1 MMKMK
6 KILLSVLAALALVSC
21 VRESIPV
28 ETPAE
33 EGLVERTWTVS
44 MTGEARA
51 TVDDGLRPVWE
62 VGEEL
67 SVYDHVSRVGRIFTV
82 SSIDGN
88 IATITGQISAG
99 GDTPFDAVYPAKSA
113 GDWSTDV
120 TTTLQLPEVQSIP
133 AGRNVCPDVLV
144 STAHSDVPDGV
155 IPFHNIASLLRV
167 TVGREGVSD
176 IRIDLAG
183 SSADEIHRYRA
194 EPESGTLAPGTYFIA
209 VDPGTYA
216 GGVTATCLEPFG
228 QGYRKSS
235 TTPLEAAAG
244 GLLNLG
250 TVTDGK
256 PWRYYD
262 VTTVKPYASQQQLLD
277 ETGLS
282 SLLSGYALL
291 LPFVF
296 PDRNKP
302 VSAISYTYLS
312 ADPQGE
318 PVELSAILYIPDAA
332 LDGTKA
338 LTGISLTNHG
348 TIGSNAECPT
358 MKAPFE
364 GGLAWK
370 NYAMVMPDYY
380 GFGASVDRPQ
390 AFLDPETT
398 ARGNID
404 AYLAARQLLEDRKV
418 TLPSRLYSFGYSQ
431 GGFNSMANLKYVSE
445 HPELS
450 IRFEKVM
457 CGGSPFDVELTW
469 NAYTNGTFRN
479 AISFVPLSMVSFNEA
494 QQLGIPYSHLFK
506 GKMLANWRDWILS
519 KEHKVVEINELIGT
533 NNLADVLNADFLAG
547 RGEAYDRIMALCRRF
562 SLTSGWTPP
571 SGTKI
576 ILYHSNEDDTVP
588 YDNLTMMKSFLDT
601 AAPGSYTASDGNNGG
616 HVNAIVSFVLNLLF
630 EW

>member
-1 MMKMK
+1 MK
-6 KILLSVLAALALVSC
+6 KILISVLAALALVSC
-21 VRESIPV
+21 VRETIPAG
-28 ETPAE
+28 TPAE

-44 MTGEARA
+44 MTGDARA
-51 TVDDGLRPVWE
+51 TVDDNLRPVWE

-67 SVYDHVSRVGRIFTV
+67 SVYDHVSGVGRIFKV

-88 IATITGQISAG
+88 IATITGQITAG
-99 GDTPFDAVYPAKSA
+99 GETPFDAVYPARCA

-120 TTTLQLPEVQSIP
+120 ATSLQLPEVQSIP

-144 STAHSDVPDGV
+144 STAHCDYPEGV
-155 IPFHNIASLLRV
+155 IPFHNLVSLLRV
-167 TVGREGVSD
+167 TVGREGISE

-183 SSADEIHRYRA
+183 PSDDETRRYRA
-194 EPESGTLAPGTYFIA
+194 EAETGTLATGTYFVA

-228 QGYRKSS
+228 QGYRKTSS
-235 TTPLEAAAG
+235 TPLEAG
-244 GLLNLG
+244 VGRILNLG

-262 VTTVKPYASQQQLLD
+262 VTAVKPYATQQQLLD
-277 ETGLS
+277 ETGLAS
-282 SLLSGYALL
+282 RLSGYALL
-291 LPFVF
+291 LPLFF

-318 PVELSAILYIPDAA
+318 PVELSALLYVPDAA

-338 LTGISLTNHG
+338 LTGIALTNHG

-358 MKAPFE
+358 MKAQFE

-450 IRFEKVM
+450 IHFEKVM

-479 AISFVPLSMVSFNEA
+479 AISFVPMSMVSFNEA
-494 QQLGIPYSHLFK
+494 QQLGIPYSDLFK
-506 GKMLANWRDWILS
+506 GEMLANWRNWILA
-519 KEHKVVEINELIGT
+519 KEYNVAEINELIGT
-533 NNLADVLNADFLAG
+533 NNLADVLNGDFLAG
-547 RGEAYDRIMALCRRF
+547 RGEAYERIMAVCRRF

-588 YDNLTMMKSFLDT
+588 YANLTAMKSFLDK

-616 HVNAIVSFVLNLLF
+616 HVNAIVSFILNLVF

>member
-1 MMKMK
+1 MMK
-6 KILLSVLAALALVSC
+6 KILLSVLTALALVSC

-44 MTGEARA
+44 MTGESRA
-51 TVDDGLRPVWE
+51 TLDPGLRPVWE

-120 TTTLQLPEVQSIP
+120 TAPLQLPEVQSIP

-183 SSADEIHRYRA
+183 PSSGEVRRYRA
-194 EPESGTLAPGTYFIA
+194 EAGSGTLAPGTYFIA

-216 GGVTATCLEPFG
+216 GGVTATCLDPFG

-358 MKAPFE
+358 MKAQFE

-469 NAYTNGTFRN
+469 NAYTGGTFRN
-479 AISFVPLSMVSFNEA
+479 AIAFVPLSVVSVNEA
-494 QQLGIPYSHLFK
+494 HQLGIPYGDLFQ
-506 GKMLANWRDWILS
+506 GALLSNWKNWILS
-519 KEHKVVEINELIGT
+519 KEFTLAEINEKLGT
-533 NNLADVLNADFLAG
+533 DNLADILNEDFLAG
-547 RGEAYDRIMALCRRF
+547 RGDAHDRVMAVCRGY

-576 ILYHSNEDDTVP
+576 FLYHSNQDDTVS
-588 YDNLTMMKSFLDT
+588 YENLTAMKTFLDGV
-601 AAPGSYTASDGNNGG
+601 APGCYTAYDGNNGG
-616 HVNAIVSFVLNLLF
+616 HINAVVSFVLNLVF

>member
-1 MMKMK
+1 MK
-6 KILLSVLAALALVSC
+6 KILLFLLLSALALVSC
-21 VRESIPV
+21 VREKIPAG
-28 ETPAE
+28 TPAE

-44 MTGEARA
+44 MTGDTRA
-51 TVDDGLRPVWE
+51 AIDIDLRPVWE

-67 SVYDHVSRVGRIFTV
+67 SVYDHVSRVGRIFKV
-82 SSIDGN
+82 ASVDGN

-99 GDTPFDAVYPAKSA
+99 GDTPFDAIYPVQSA
-113 GDWSTDV
+113 GDWSSDV
-120 TTTLQLPEVQSIP
+120 TAALHLPEVQTIP

-144 STAHSDVPDGV
+144 STAHSDVPEGV
-155 IPFHNIASLLRV
+155 IPFHNLASLLKV
-167 TVGREGVSD
+167 TVGREGISD

-183 SSADEIHRYRA
+183 ASADDIHRYRA

-235 TTPLEAAAG
+235 STPLEASIG
-244 GLLNLG
+244 RILNLG

-262 VTTVKPYASQQQLLD
+262 VTAVKPYASQQQLLD

-358 MKAPFE
+358 MKAQFE

-445 HPELS
+445 HPELPV
-450 IRFEKVM
+450 RFEKVM

-494 QQLGIPYSHLFK
+494 QQLGIPYGDLFK
-506 GKMLANWRDWILS
+506 GEMLAHWQDWILS
-519 KEHKVVEINELIGT
+519 KEHKVAEINGLIGT
-533 NNLADVLNADFLAG
+533 DNLADVLNDDFMAG
-547 RGEAYDRIMALCRRF
+547 RGEAYDRIMAVCRRF

-588 YDNLTMMKSFLDT
+588 YANLTVMKAFLDT

-616 HVNAIVSFVLNLLF
+616 HLNAIVSFVLNLIL

>member
-1 MMKMK
+1 MK
-6 KILLSVLAALALVSC
+6 KILISVLAALALVSC
-21 VRESIPV
+21 VRETIPAG
-28 ETPAE
+28 TPAE

-44 MTGEARA
+44 MTGDARA
-51 TVDDGLRPVWE
+51 TVDDNLRPVWE

-67 SVYDHVSRVGRIFTV
+67 SVYDHVSGVGRIFKV

-88 IATITGQISAG
+88 IATITGQITAG
-99 GDTPFDAVYPAKSA
+99 GETPFDAVYPARCA

-120 TTTLQLPEVQSIP
+120 ATSLQLPEVQSIP

-144 STAHSDVPDGV
+144 STAHCDYPEGV
-155 IPFHNIASLLRV
+155 IPFHNLVSLLRV
-167 TVGREGVSD
+167 TVGREGISE

-183 SSADEIHRYRA
+183 PSDDETRRYRA
-194 EPESGTLAPGTYFIA
+194 EAETGTLATGTYFVA

-228 QGYRKSS
+228 QGYRKTSS
-235 TTPLEAAAG
+235 TPLEAG
-244 GLLNLG
+244 VGRILNLG

-262 VTTVKPYASQQQLLD
+262 VTAVKPYATQQQLLD
-277 ETGLS
+277 ETGLAS
-282 SLLSGYALL
+282 RLSGYALL
-291 LPFVF
+291 LPLFF

-302 VSAISYTYLS
+302 VSAISSTYLS

-318 PVELSAILYIPDAA
+318 PVELSALLYVPDAA

-338 LTGISLTNHG
+338 LTGIALTNHG

-358 MKAPFE
+358 MKAQFE

-450 IRFEKVM
+450 IHFEKVM

-479 AISFVPLSMVSFNEA
+479 AISFVPMSMVSFNEA
-494 QQLGIPYSHLFK
+494 QQLGIPYSDLFK
-506 GKMLANWRDWILS
+506 GEMLANWRNWILA
-519 KEHKVVEINELIGT
+519 KEYNVAEINELIGT
-533 NNLADVLNADFLAG
+533 NNLADVLNGDFLAG
-547 RGEAYDRIMALCRRF
+547 RGEAYERIMAVCRRF

-588 YDNLTMMKSFLDT
+588 YANLTAMKSFLDK

-616 HVNAIVSFVLNLLF
+616 HVNAIVSFILNLVF

>member
-1 MMKMK
+1 MK
-6 KILLSVLAALALVSC
+6 KILISVLAALALVSC
-21 VRESIPV
+21 VRETIPAG
-28 ETPAE
+28 TPAE

-44 MTGEARA
+44 MTGDARA
-51 TVDDGLRPVWE
+51 TVDDNLRPVWE

-67 SVYDHVSRVGRIFTV
+67 SVYDHVSGVGRIFKV

-88 IATITGQISAG
+88 IATITGQITAG
-99 GDTPFDAVYPAKSA
+99 GETPFDAVYPARCA

-120 TTTLQLPEVQSIP
+120 ATSLQLPEVQSIP

-144 STAHSDVPDGV
+144 STAHCDYPEGV
-155 IPFHNIASLLRV
+155 IPFHNLVSLLRV
-167 TVGREGVSD
+167 TVGREGISE

-183 SSADEIHRYRA
+183 PSDDETRRYRA
-194 EPESGTLAPGTYFIA
+194 EAETGTLATGTYFVA

-228 QGYRKSS
+228 QGYRKTSS
-235 TTPLEAAAG
+235 TPLEAG
-244 GLLNLG
+244 VGRILNLG

-262 VTTVKPYASQQQLLD
+262 VTAVKPYATQQQLLD
-277 ETGLS
+277 ETGLAS
-282 SLLSGYALL
+282 RLSGYALL
-291 LPFVF
+291 LPLIF

-302 VSAISYTYLS
+302 VSAISYTYIS

-318 PVELSAILYIPDAA
+318 PVELSALLYVPDAA

-338 LTGISLTNHG
+338 LTGIALTNHG

-358 MKAPFE
+358 MKAQFE

-450 IRFEKVM
+450 IHFEKVM

-479 AISFVPLSMVSFNEA
+479 AISFVPMSMVSFNEA
-494 QQLGIPYSHLFK
+494 QQLGIPYGDLFK
-506 GKMLANWRDWILS
+506 GEMLANWRHWILA
-519 KEHKVVEINELIGT
+519 KEYKVAEINELIGT
-533 NNLADVLNADFLAG
+533 NNLADVLNGDFLAG
-547 RGEAYDRIMALCRRF
+547 RGEAYERIMAVCRRF

-588 YDNLTMMKSFLDT
+588 YANLTAMKAFLDT
-601 AAPGSYTASDGNNGG
+601 TAPGSYTVSDGNNGG
-616 HVNAIVSFVLNLLF
+616 HVNAIVSFILNLVF

>member
-1 MMKMK
+1 MK
-6 KILLSVLAALALVSC
+6 KILLFLLSALALVSC
-21 VRESIPV
+21 VREKIPAG
-28 ETPAE
+28 TPAE

-44 MTGEARA
+44 MTGDARA
-51 TVDDGLRPVWE
+51 AIDIDLRPVWE

-67 SVYDHVSRVGRIFTV
+67 SVYDHVSRVGRIFKV
-82 SSIDGN
+82 ASVDGN

-99 GDTPFDAVYPAKSA
+99 GDTPFDAVYPAQSA
-113 GDWSTDV
+113 GDWSSDV
-120 TTTLQLPEVQSIP
+120 TAALHLPEVQTIP

-144 STAHSDVPDGV
+144 STAHSDVPEGV
-155 IPFHNIASLLRV
+155 IPFHNLASLLKV
-167 TVGREGVSD
+167 TVGREGISD

-183 SSADEIHRYRA
+183 PSEDEIRHYRA
-194 EPESGTLAPGTYFIA
+194 EPGSGTFATGTYFVA
-209 VDPGTYA
+209 VDPGTY
-216 GGVTATCLEPFG
+216 GGGITATCLEPFG

-235 TTPLEAAAG
+235 STPLEAG
-244 GLLNLG
+244 VGRVLNLG
-250 TVTDGK
+250 TVTEGK

-262 VTTVKPYASQQQLLD
+262 VTDVKPYASQQQLLD

-282 SLLSGYALL
+282 SRLSGYALL
-291 LPFVF
+291 LPFIF

-302 VSAISYTYLS
+302 VSAIRYTYLS

-318 PVELSAILYIPDAA
+318 PVELSALLYVPDAA
-332 LDGTKA
+332 LDGSKA

-358 MKAPFE
+358 MKAQFE
-364 GGLAWK
+364 GALAWK

-418 TLPSRLYSFGYSQ
+418 VLPSRLYSFGYSQ
-431 GGFNSMANLKYVSE
+431 GGFNSMANLKYVSG

-450 IRFEKVM
+450 ISFEKVM

-469 NAYTNGTFRN
+469 NAYTGGTFRN
-479 AISFVPLSMVSFNEA
+479 AIAFVPLSVVSVNEA
-494 QQLGIPYSHLFK
+494 HQLGIPYGDLFK
-506 GKMLANWRDWILS
+506 GALLSNWKNWILS
-519 KEHKVVEINELIGT
+519 KEFTLAEINEKLGT
-533 NNLADVLNADFLAG
+533 NDLADVLNEDFLAG
-547 RGEAYDRIMALCRRF
+547 RGDAHDRVMAVCRGY

-576 ILYHSNEDDTVP
+576 FLYHSNQDDTVP
-588 YDNLTMMKSFLDT
+588 YENLTAMKTFLDGV
-601 AAPGSYTASDGNNGG
+601 APGCYTAYDGNNGG
-616 HVNAIVSFVLNLLF
+616 HINAVVSFVLNLVF

>member
-1 MMKMK
+1 MMK
-6 KILLSVLAALALVSC
+6 KILLFLLSALALVSC

-44 MTGEARA
+44 MTGDARA
-51 TVDDGLRPVWE
+51 AIDIDLRPVWE

-67 SVYDHVSRVGRIFTV
+67 SVYDHVSRVGRIFKV
-82 SSIDGN
+82 ASVDGN

-99 GDTPFDAVYPAKSA
+99 GDTPFDAVYPAQSA
-113 GDWSTDV
+113 GDWSSDV
-120 TTTLQLPEVQSIP
+120 TAALHLPEVQTIP
-133 AGRNVCPDVLV
+133 AGRNVCPEVLV
-144 STAHSDVPDGV
+144 STAHSDIPEGV
-155 IPFHNIASLLRV
+155 IPFHNLASLLKV
-167 TVGREGVSD
+167 TVGREGISD

-183 SSADEIHRYRA
+183 PSEDEIRHYRA
-194 EPESGTLAPGTYFIA
+194 EPGSGTFATGTYFVA
-209 VDPGTYA
+209 VDPGTY
-216 GGVTATCLEPFG
+216 GGGITATCLEPFG

-235 TTPLEAAAG
+235 STPLEAGVG
-244 GLLNLG
+244 GILNLG
-250 TVTDGK
+250 TVSDGK

-262 VTTVKPYASQQQLLD
+262 VTGVKSYGSQQDLLD

-282 SLLSGYALL
+282 SLLSGYELMLAII
-291 LPFVF
+291 F
-296 PDRNKP
+296 PDRYKTA
-302 VSAISYTYLS
+302 SAISFTYLS

-318 PVELSAILYIPDAA
+318 PVELSALLYVPDAA

-358 MKAPFE
+358 MKAQFE
-364 GGLAWK
+364 GALAWK

-431 GGFNSMANLKYVSE
+431 GGFNSMGNLKYVSE

-450 IRFEKVM
+450 IHFEKVM

-494 QQLGIPYSHLFK
+494 QQLGIPYGNLFK
-506 GKMLANWRDWILS
+506 GEMLANWRNWILS
-519 KEHKVVEINELIGT
+519 KTYKVGQGITWANGRLYRGSSVGQSKKSKVAVYNGKGKLLKVYHYKHKGELEGVFVIGH
-533 NNLADVLNADFLAG
+533 
-547 RGEAYDRIMALCRRF
+547 
-562 SLTSGWTPP
+562 SLLISVYRKYKKHGKKKFKAFIK
-571 SGTKI
+571 KI
-576 ILYHSNEDDTVP
+576 AKV
-588 YDNLTMMKSFLDT
+588 
-601 AAPGSYTASDGNNGG
+601 
-616 HVNAIVSFVLNLLF
+616 
-630 EW
+630 

>member
-1 MMKMK
+1 MMK
-6 KILLSVLAALALVSC
+6 KILLSVLTALALVSC

-120 TTTLQLPEVQSIP
+120 TAPLQLPEVQTIP

-183 SSADEIHRYRA
+183 ASADDIHRYRA
-194 EPESGTLAPGTYFIA
+194 EAESGTLATGTYFIA

-228 QGYRKSS
+228 QGWRKSS

-318 PVELSAILYIPDAA
+318 PVELSALLYVPDAA

-358 MKAPFE
+358 MKAQFE

-494 QQLGIPYSHLFK
+494 QQLGIPYGNLFK
-506 GKMLANWRDWILS
+506 GEMLANWQDWILS
-519 KEHKVVEINELIGT
+519 KDHKVAEINELIGT
-533 NNLADVLNADFLAG
+533 NNLADILNDDFLAG
-547 RGEAYDRIMALCRRF
+547 RGDAYDRIMAVCRRF

-588 YDNLTMMKSFLDT
+588 YANLTAMKAFLDT
-601 AAPGSYTASDGNNGG
+601 AAPGSYTVSDGNNGG

>member
-1 MMKMK
+1 MMK
-6 KILLSVLAALALVSC
+6 KILISVLCALALVSC
-21 VRESIPV
+21 VRERIPIG
-28 ETPAE
+28 TPAE

-44 MTGEARA
+44 MTGETRA
-51 TVDDGLRPVWE
+51 TIDGDLRPIWE

-67 SVYDHVSRVGRIFTV
+67 SVYDHVSRVGRIFKV
-82 SSIDGN
+82 SSIEGN
-88 IATITGQISAG
+88 IATITGRISAG
-99 GDTPFDAVYPAKSA
+99 GDTPFDAVYPAQSA
-113 GDWSTDV
+113 GDWSSDV
-120 TTTLQLPEVQSIP
+120 AATWTLPEVQSIP
-133 AGRNVCPDVLV
+133 AGRDVCPDALV

-155 IPFHNIASLLRV
+155 IPFHNLASLLKV
-167 TVGREGVSD
+167 TVGRDGISD

-183 SSADEIHRYRA
+183 PSDDDIHRYRVEA
-194 EPESGTLAPGTYFIA
+194 ASGTLATGAYFVA
-209 VDPGTYA
+209 VDPGTYD
-216 GGVTATCLEPFG
+216 GGLTVTCLEPYG
-228 QGYRKSS
+228 QGYRKTS
-235 TTPLEAAAG
+235 TTPLEAGVG

-250 TVTDGK
+250 TVSDGK

-262 VTTVKPYASQQQLLD
+262 VTAVKPYASQQVLLD

-282 SLLSGYALL
+282 SQLSGYAML
-291 LPFVF
+291 LPYIF

-302 VSAISYTYLS
+302 ASAISYTYLS

-318 PVELSAILYIPDAA
+318 PVELSALLYIPDAA
-332 LDGTKA
+332 LEGNKA

-348 TIGSNAECPT
+348 TIASKAECPT
-358 MKAPFE
+358 MKAQFE
-364 GGLAWK
+364 GALAWK

-380 GFGASVDRPQ
+380 GFGASADRPQ
-390 AFLDPETT
+390 AYLDPETT

-431 GGFNSMANLKYVSE
+431 GGFNSMANLKYVAE

-469 NAYTNGTFRN
+469 NAYTSGTFRN
-479 AISFVPLSMVSFNEA
+479 AIAFVPLSVVSVNEA
-494 QQLGIPYSHLFK
+494 QQLGIPYGDLFQ
-506 GKMLANWRDWILS
+506 GELLRNWKDWILS
-519 KEHKVVEINELIGT
+519 KEHSLAEINGLIGT
-533 NNLADVLNADFLAG
+533 DNLADILDDDFMAG
-547 RGEAYDRIMALCRRF
+547 RGDAYDRVMAVCRRY

-576 ILYHSNEDDTVP
+576 ILYHSNQDDTVP
-588 YDNLTMMKSFLDT
+588 YANLTAMKAFLDT
-601 AAPGSYTASDGNNGG
+601 VAPGCYTASDGNNGG
-616 HVNAIVSFVLNLLF
+616 HVNAAVSFVLNLLL

>member
-1 MMKMK
+1 MK

-21 VRESIPV
+21 VREKIPV

-33 EGLVERTWTVS
+33 EGLVERSWTVS
-44 MTGEARA
+44 MTGEAHA
-51 TVDDGLRPVWE
+51 SVDGGLRPVWE

-67 SVYDHVSRVGRIFTV
+67 SVYDHVARVGRIFKV

-113 GDWSTDV
+113 GNWSTDV
-120 TTTLQLPEVQSIP
+120 SATLQIPEVQTIP
-133 AGRNVCPDVLV
+133 AGRNVCPDMLV
-144 STAHSDVPDGV
+144 STAHSDAPDGI
-155 IPFHNIASLLRV
+155 IPFHNLASLLKV
-167 TVGREGVSD
+167 TVGREGLSD

-183 SSADEIHRYRA
+183 PSSDEVRHYRA
-194 EPESGTLAPGTYFIA
+194 EPASGTFATGTYFIA
-209 VDPGTYA
+209 VDPGTY
-216 GGVTATCLEPFG
+216 GGLTVTGLEPFG

-235 TTPLEAAAG
+235 TSPLQAGAG
-244 GLLNLG
+244 GVINLG
-250 TVTDGK
+250 TVTDEK
-256 PWRYYD
+256 PWRYYE
-262 VTTVKPYASQQQLLD
+262 VTAVKPYASQQQLLD

-282 SLLSGYALL
+282 SRLSGYALL
-291 LPFVF
+291 LPLIF
-296 PDRNKP
+296 PDLNKP
-302 VSAISYTYLS
+302 ASAISYTYIS
-312 ADPQGE
+312 ADPQGK

-338 LTGISLTNHG
+338 LTGISLTSHG

-358 MKAPFE
+358 MKAQFE
-364 GGLAWK
+364 GALAWK

-380 GFGASVDRPQ
+380 GFGASADRPQ

-445 HPELS
+445 HPELP
-450 IRFEKVM
+450 IHFEKVM

-479 AISFVPLSMVSFNEA
+479 AISFVPLSLVSINEA
-494 QQLGIPYSHLFK
+494 QQLGIPYGDLFK
-506 GKMLANWRDWILS
+506 GELLANWKDWILS
-519 KEHKVVEINELIGT
+519 KAYTVAEINGRLGT
-533 NNLADVLNADFLAG
+533 DNLADILNADFLAG
-547 RGEAYDRIMALCRRF
+547 RGDAYNRLMEVCRRY

-576 ILYHSNEDDTVP
+576 ILYHSNQDDTVP
-588 YDNLTMMKSFLDT
+588 YENLTAMKAFLDSV
-601 AAPGSYTASDGNNGG
+601 APGSYTASDGNNGG
-616 HVNAIVSFVLNLLF
+616 HVNAAVSFVLSLIL

>member
-1 MMKMK
+1 MK

-44 MTGEARA
+44 MTGEAHA
-51 TVDDGLRPVWE
+51 SVDGGLRPVWE

-67 SVYDHVSRVGRIFTV
+67 SVYDHVSRVGRIFKV
-82 SSIDGN
+82 SSVDGN

-120 TTTLQLPEVQSIP
+120 SATLQIPEVQTIP
-133 AGRNVCPDVLV
+133 AGRNVCPDMLV

-155 IPFHNIASLLRV
+155 IPFHNLASLLKV
-167 TVGREGVSD
+167 TVGREGLSD

-183 SSADEIHRYRA
+183 PSSDEVRHYRA
-194 EPESGTLAPGTYFIA
+194 EPASGTFATGTYFIA
-209 VDPGTYA
+209 VDPGTY
-216 GGVTATCLEPFG
+216 GGLTVTCLEPFV
-228 QGYRKSS
+228 QGYPKSS
-235 TTPLEAAAG
+235 TSPLQAGAG
-244 GLLNLG
+244 GVINLG
-250 TVTDGK
+250 TVTDEK
-256 PWRYYD
+256 PWRYYE
-262 VTTVKPYASQQQLLD
+262 VTAVKPYASQQQLLD

-282 SLLSGYALL
+282 SRLSGYALL
-291 LPFVF
+291 LPFIF
-296 PDRNKP
+296 PDLNKP
-302 VSAISYTYLS
+302 ASAISYTYIS
-312 ADPQGE
+312 ADPQGK

-338 LTGISLTNHG
+338 LTGISLTSHG

-358 MKAPFE
+358 MKAQFE
-364 GGLAWK
+364 GALAWK

-380 GFGASVDRPQ
+380 GFGASADRPQ

-404 AYLAARQLLEDRKV
+404 AYLAARQLLEDRKL

-445 HPELS
+445 HPELP
-450 IRFEKVM
+450 IHFEKVM

-479 AISFVPLSMVSFNEA
+479 AISFVPLSLVSINEA
-494 QQLGIPYSHLFK
+494 QQLGIPYGDLFK
-506 GKMLANWRDWILS
+506 GELLANWKDWILS
-519 KEHKVVEINELIGT
+519 KAYTVAEINGRLGT
-533 NNLADVLNADFLAG
+533 DNLADILNADFLAG
-547 RGEAYDRIMALCRRF
+547 RGDAYNRLMEVCRRY

-576 ILYHSNEDDTVP
+576 ILYHSNQDDTVP
-588 YDNLTMMKSFLDT
+588 YENLTAMKAFLDSV
-601 AAPGSYTASDGNNGG
+601 APGSYTASDGNNGG
-616 HVNAIVSFVLNLLF
+616 HVNAAVSFVLNLIL

>member
-1 MMKMK
+1 MMK
-6 KILLSVLAALALVSC
+6 KILFSVLAALALVSC
-21 VRESIPV
+21 VREWLPD

-44 MTGEARA
+44 MTGGTRA
-51 TVDDGLRPVWE
+51 TLDDGLRPVWE

-67 SVYDHVSRVGRIFTV
+67 SVYDHVSREGRIFKV
-82 SSIDGN
+82 SSVDGN
-88 IATITGQISAG
+88 IATITGLISAG

-155 IPFHNIASLLRV
+155 VPFHNIASLLRV

-183 SSADEIHRYRA
+183 SSADDIHRYRA
-194 EPESGTLAPGTYFIA
+194 EAESGTLATGTYFIA

-332 LDGTKA
+332 LDGTKT

-358 MKAPFE
+358 MKAQFE

-494 QQLGIPYSHLFK
+494 QQLGISYSHLFK

>member
-1 MMKMK
+1 MMK

-21 VRESIPV
+21 VREEIPAG
-28 ETPAE
+28 TPAE

-88 IATITGQISAG
+88 IATITGQISAR

-167 TVGREGVSD
+167 TVGREGISD

-183 SSADEIHRYRA
+183 SSADDIHSYRA

-235 TTPLEAAAG
+235 TTPLEAATG

-250 TVTDGK
+250 AVTDGK

-262 VTTVKPYASQQQLLD
+262 VTDVKPYNNQQQLLD

-282 SLLSGYALL
+282 SRLSGYALL
-291 LPFVF
+291 LPLLF

-318 PVELSAILYIPDAA
+318 PVELSAIVYIPDAA
-332 LDGTKA
+332 LNGTKA

-358 MKAPFE
+358 MKPQFE
-364 GGLAWK
+364 GALAWK

-380 GFGASVDRPQ
+380 GFGASADRPQ
-390 AFLDPETT
+390 AYLDPETT

-479 AISFVPLSMVSFNEA
+479 AISFVPMSVVSINEA
-494 QQLGIPYSHLFK
+494 QQLGIPYGDLFK
-506 GKMLANWRDWILS
+506 GALLSNWRNWFLS
-519 KEHKVVEINELIGT
+519 KEYTVVQLNELLGT
-533 NNLADVLNADFLAG
+533 NNLAEVLNADFLAG
-547 RGEAYDRIMALCRRF
+547 RGDAYRRVMEVCHRY

-576 ILYHSNEDDTVP
+576 ILYHSNQDDTVP
-588 YDNLTMMKSFLDT
+588 YENLTVMKSFLDT

>member
-1 MMKMK
+1 MK

-21 VRESIPV
+21 VRESIPA

-44 MTGEARA
+44 MTGEAHA
-51 TVDDGLRPVWE
+51 SVDGGLRPVWE

-67 SVYDHVSRVGRIFTV
+67 SVYDHVARVGRIFKV

-120 TTTLQLPEVQSIP
+120 SATLQIPKVQTIP
-133 AGRNVCPDVLV
+133 AGRNVCPDMLV

-155 IPFHNIASLLRV
+155 IPFHNLASLLKV
-167 TVGREGVSD
+167 TVGREGLSD

-183 SSADEIHRYRA
+183 PSSDEVRHYRA
-194 EPESGTLAPGTYFIA
+194 EPASGTFATGTYFIA
-209 VDPGTYA
+209 VDPGTY
-216 GGVTATCLEPFG
+216 GGLTVTCLEPFG

-235 TTPLEAAAG
+235 TSPLQAGAG
-244 GLLNLG
+244 GVINLG
-250 TVTDGK
+250 TVTDEK
-256 PWRYYD
+256 PWRYYE
-262 VTTVKPYASQQQLLD
+262 VTAVKPYASQQQLLD

-282 SLLSGYALL
+282 SRLSGYALL
-291 LPFVF
+291 LPFIF
-296 PDRNKP
+296 PDLNKP
-302 VSAISYTYLS
+302 ASAISYTYIS
-312 ADPQGE
+312 ADPQGK

-338 LTGISLTNHG
+338 LTGISLTSHG

-358 MKAPFE
+358 MKAQFE
-364 GGLAWK
+364 GALAWK

-380 GFGASVDRPQ
+380 GFGASADRPQ
-390 AFLDPETT
+390 AYLDPETT

-418 TLPSRLYSFGYSQ
+418 ALPSRLYSFGYSQ
-431 GGFNSMANLKYVSE
+431 GGFNSMANLKYVSG

-450 IRFEKVM
+450 ISFEKVM

-469 NAYTNGTFRN
+469 NAYTGGTFRN
-479 AISFVPLSMVSFNEA
+479 AIAFVPLSVVSVNEA
-494 QQLGIPYSHLFK
+494 HQLGIPYGDLFK
-506 GKMLANWRDWILS
+506 GALFNNWKNWILS
-519 KEHKVVEINELIGT
+519 KEFTLAEINEKLGT
-533 NNLADVLNADFLAG
+533 DNLADILNEDFLAG
-547 RGEAYDRIMALCRRF
+547 RGDAHDRIMAVCRGY

-576 ILYHSNEDDTVP
+576 FLYHSNQDDTVP
-588 YDNLTMMKSFLDT
+588 YENLTAMKTFLDGV
-601 AAPGSYTASDGNNGG
+601 APGCYTAYDGNNGG
-616 HVNAIVSFVLNLLF
+616 HINAVVSFVLNLVF

>member
-1 MMKMK
+1 MMK
-6 KILLSVLAALALVSC
+6 KILLFLLSALALVSC
-21 VRESIPV
+21 VREKIPAG
-28 ETPAE
+28 TPAE

-44 MTGEARA
+44 MTGDARA
-51 TVDDGLRPVWE
+51 AIDIDLRPVWE

-67 SVYDHVSRVGRIFTV
+67 SVYDHVSRVGRIFKV
-82 SSIDGN
+82 ASVDGN

-99 GDTPFDAVYPAKSA
+99 GDTPFDAVYPAQSA
-113 GDWSTDV
+113 GDWSSDV
-120 TTTLQLPEVQSIP
+120 TAALHLPEVQTIP

-144 STAHSDVPDGV
+144 STAHSDVPEGV
-155 IPFHNIASLLRV
+155 IPFHNLASLLKV
-167 TVGREGVSD
+167 TVGREGISD

-183 SSADEIHRYRA
+183 PSEDEIRHYRA
-194 EPESGTLAPGTYFIA
+194 EPGSGTFATGTYFVA
-209 VDPGTYA
+209 VDPGTY
-216 GGVTATCLEPFG
+216 GGGITATCLEPFG

-235 TTPLEAAAG
+235 STPLEAG
-244 GLLNLG
+244 VGRVLNLG
-250 TVTDGK
+250 TVTEGK

-262 VTTVKPYASQQQLLD
+262 VTDVKPYASQQQLLD

-302 VSAISYTYLS
+302 VSAIRYTYLS

-318 PVELSAILYIPDAA
+318 PVELSALLYVPDAA
-332 LDGTKA
+332 LDGSKA

-358 MKAPFE
+358 MKAQFE
-364 GGLAWK
+364 GALAWK

-445 HPELS
+445 HPELPV
-450 IRFEKVM
+450 RFEKVM

-494 QQLGIPYSHLFK
+494 QQLGIPYGDLFK
-506 GKMLANWRDWILS
+506 GELLAHWQDWILS
-519 KEHKVVEINELIGT
+519 KEHRVAEINGLIGT
-533 NNLADVLNADFLAG
+533 DNLADVLNDDFMAG
-547 RGEAYDRIMALCRRF
+547 RGEAYDRIMAVCRRF

-588 YDNLTMMKSFLDT
+588 YANLTVMKAFLDT

-616 HVNAIVSFVLNLLF
+616 HLNAIVSFVLNLIL